1 MAICKIL
8 IILWYAFNLIIVF
21 FYSIIKVKKKWDVLK
36 LSKILTEEEKLYLK
50 YFKIIFTVILF
61 FSYTSSLSAKTKI
74 TWWNYSDEGGG
85 LDSNL
90 RELVQDKFNAS
101 QNEIELEIVFKDGNI
116 NDNTRTALLAG
127 VGPDIITSSGSSY
140 VKAYH
145 DAGLLLSLE
154 RYSKEYG
161 WKDII
166 LPWAYNTGVFDGEFY
181 SFPSNYETMLY
192 FYNKTLFE
200 ENGWKLPTNL
210 KEYEALV
217 QEIRSKGMNAF
228 VYGSSG
234 WQPTHEHL
242 VGNYFNTYAG
252 PENVYKAL
260 TGEKKWTDP
269 IFVESIELLKKHML
283 DGYWSGSLENYYAIG
298 WDDYF
303 SQLTTRKAAMLPI
316 GTWGFGDT
324 IAGFSEISDE
334 FGWSKLPILGNY
346 GGNPNYQLSIGS
358 TMSINAASKFPD
370 EAAKVINWM
379 ISDKKRVVELTK
391 NLGFGNWLIPLKYDD
406 KDFSE
411 DIHPSMRDFFIDFS
425 ETTGKGDYG
434 YTTWTF
440 YPAEAGSHV
449 WKEMEVV
456 WAGDISVMEYLEEQQ
471 KLWDKARSKNALI
484 PVGKR

>member
-36 LSKILTEEEKLYLK
+36 LFKILTEEEKLYLK

-154 RYSKEYG
+154 KYSKEYG

-200 ENGWKLPTNL
+200 ENGWKLPANL

-217 QEIRSKGMNAF
+217 QKIRSKGMNAF

-260 TGEKKWTDP
+260 TG
-269 IFVESIELLKKHML
+269 
-283 DGYWSGSLENYYAIG
+283 
-298 WDDYF
+298 
-303 SQLTTRKAAMLPI
+303 
-316 GTWGFGDT
+316 
-324 IAGFSEISDE
+324 
-334 FGWSKLPILGNY
+334 
-346 GGNPNYQLSIGS
+346 
-358 TMSINAASKFPD
+358 
-370 EAAKVINWM
+370 
-379 ISDKKRVVELTK
+379 
-391 NLGFGNWLIPLKYDD
+391 
-406 KDFSE
+406 
-411 DIHPSMRDFFIDFS
+411 
-425 ETTGKGDYG
+425 
-434 YTTWTF
+434 
-440 YPAEAGSHV
+440 
-449 WKEMEVV
+449 
-456 WAGDISVMEYLEEQQ
+456 
-471 KLWDKARSKNALI
+471 
-484 PVGKR
+484 